1 MQRLPDLDTAA
12 LTPEQKR
19 VYDDV
24 AAAHGGHVRGPW
36 AIALRDPELL
46 YHAHK
51 LYDRLC
57 TGTKLGERLFEL
69 MVLTV
74 ARHWTS
80 QFEWATHERKARE
93 VGVPPAIIEAIR
105 HNRVPHFEHQ
115 DEQIVYDIVIEL
127 EHTTQLSTP
136 SYERARAF
144 FGEDLL
150 VELISA
156 AGLYTM
162 IAMLLNAFDAP
173 IPATVEPLK

>member
-1 MQRLPDLDTAA
+1 MQRLPNLDPTA

-24 AAAHGGHVRGPW
+24 AAAHAGNVRGPW
-36 AIALRDPELL
+36 AIMLRDPELL

-57 TGTKLGERLFEL
+57 VGTQLGERLFEL

-93 VGVPPAIIEAIR
+93 VGVPPAVIEAIR
-105 HNRVPHFEHQ
+105 HNRVPHFERE
-115 DEQIVYDIVIEL
+115 DEQIVYDTVIEL
-127 EHTTQLSTP
+127 ERTTQLSAQA
-136 SYERARAF
+136 YERARAF

-162 IAMLLNAFDAP
+162 IALLLNAFNAP
-173 IPATVEPLK
+173 IPATAEPLT